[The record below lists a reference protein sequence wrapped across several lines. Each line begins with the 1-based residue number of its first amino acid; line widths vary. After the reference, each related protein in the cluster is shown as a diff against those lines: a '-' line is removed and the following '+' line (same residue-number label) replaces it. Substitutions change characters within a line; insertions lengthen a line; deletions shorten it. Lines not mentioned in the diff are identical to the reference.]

1 MPYFIKSKDRWMGQ
15 VKVNGQ
21 KYRKE
26 FETKKEAKKWESN
39 HKREL
44 QQKPIISLH
53 DFALTYLDYS
63 KVRHANITYMEKQ
76 AVFKN
81 ILKTLPPAIAVDKIT
96 KGDILSY
103 LQKQTQERS
112 GNAANKERKNLIAA
126 WNYGMKYMEGFP
138 QFNPCNVDKFP
149 SIQTRKYV
157 PPEKDFWKVVEIA
170 ESAQDYAML
179 FSYLHLAARRSE
191 LFGLRWSDVDFAN
204 QKVRLYT
211 RKRKDGSLE
220 YDWLPMTDSLYD
232 VLLVH
237 RQNAENEWV
246 FPYPKTNVPYVNR
259 SKWMARLCELA
270 GVKHFTLH
278 AIRHLTASILIQADV
293 SLIDIQA
300 ILRHKHLTT
309 TERYTHRMKSL
320 RPALSV
326 ISGGKG
332 PLKGPPIKK
341 GLKAESS

>member
-26 FETKKEAKKWESN
+26 CETKKEAKKWESN

-44 QQKPIISLH
+44 QQKPTISLH
-53 DFALTYLDYS
+53 DFALKYLDYS
-63 KVRHANITYMEKQ
+63 KIKHANITYEEKR

-81 ILKTLPPAIAVDKIT
+81 LLKALSPAIDVNKIT
-96 KGDILSY
+96 KGDMLSY

-157 PPEKDFWKVVEIA
+157 PPEKDFWKVCEMA
-170 ESAQDYAML
+170 ESEQDYTML
-179 FSYLHLAARRSE
+179 FAYLHLGARRSE
-191 LFGLRWSDVDFAN
+191 LFGLQWSDVDFAS

-220 YDWLPMTDSLYD
+220 YDWLPMTDGLYN
-232 VLLVH
+232 VLSVH
-237 RQNAENEWV
+237 RQHAENEWV
-246 FPYPKTNVPYVNR
+246 FPYPKTNVPFVNR

-278 AIRHLTASILIQADV
+278 AIRHLTASILIGADV

-326 ISGGKG
+326 ISGGKVRVVI
-332 PLKGPPIKK
+332 PKTT
-341 GLKAESS
+341 KAVEG